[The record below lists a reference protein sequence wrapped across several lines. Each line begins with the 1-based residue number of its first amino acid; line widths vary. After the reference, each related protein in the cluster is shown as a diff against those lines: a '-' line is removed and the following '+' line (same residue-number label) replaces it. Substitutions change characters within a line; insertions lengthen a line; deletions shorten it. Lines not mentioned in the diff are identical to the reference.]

1 MKIKT
6 ISRTEEDYTRKSKL
20 DIVKVHRNRDPALH
34 PFERAREYQK
44 AVVATKLDKIFAKPF
59 IGALDGHSD
68 GVFCSSSVRNKNVPF
83 ITGACDGE
91 LKVWDLSRR
100 VCFWSAVA
108 HQGFV
113 RGVSPDPT
121 GATFF
126 SCGDDKVVKQWALE
140 PLDTDAV
147 KPLSTHVA
155 THPLTGVDHHWV
167 DQQVR
172 THVHT
177 RTHERRF
184 TTYTVHPPTAGHV
197 RRPPRRVGLEPPRAR
212 ALVQVGHGHDALGQV
227 QPGGKVSAG
236 VHVRGPRRESVRP
249 AHVRAHAQVR
259 AVDEVQ
265 QGALLRTSKCMLRVD
280 HPGSPIQDTSPF
292 IPRPRPRPRPPGVL
306 EPHGAV
312 QFRAGQRG
320 KLSTPHAACAA
331 SQRLTRRPPAHPCI
345 LRADQKDHN
354 LYSFDMRKL
363 EKALMIHKDHVS
375 AVMDVAFSPTGREFV
390 SGSYDR
396 TLRIF
401 ETADGRSREVYHTK
415 RMQRIFCVNYS
426 ADARFVL
433 SGSDDTNVRIWKAE
447 ASDNLGVVP
456 GRQERKERFNDTV
469 KKRFAHMPEVKRVQ
483 KDKKVPKSIKKAVA
497 IKHIQTTSERR
508 KQDNRKRHSRPEDV
522 EMQPEKKRA
531 VLKEFK

>member
-126 SCGDDKVVKQWALE
+126 SCGDDKAVKQWALE

-147 KPLSTHVA
+147 KPLSTHTA

-172 THVHT
+172 A
-177 RTHERRF
+177 R
-184 TTYTVHPPTAGHV
+184 PTAFSLSRFVLFQTTSRMTVGHM
-197 RRPPRRVGLEPPRAR
+197 RGPPRRVGLEPSRAR
-212 ALVQVGHGHDALGQV
+212 ALVQVGHGHAALRQV
-227 QPGGKVSAG
+227 QPGGEVPAG
-236 VHVRGPRRESVRP
+236 LDVRRPGREFVRP
-249 AHVRAHAQVR
+249 ADVRADAQVR
-259 AVDEVQ
+259 VGDEVQ
-265 QGALLRTSKCMLRVD
+265 QS
-280 HPGSPIQDTSPF
+280 
-292 IPRPRPRPRPPGVL
+292 VL

-312 QFRAGQRG
+312 QLRAGQRG
-320 KLSTPHAACAA
+320 APLAIHPAPGSSSFLLLLLLFLTPHPCACARGRRTTTCTRSTCA
-331 SQRLTRRPPAHPCI
+331 SWRRP
-345 LRADQKDHN
+345 
-354 LYSFDMRKL
+354 
-363 EKALMIHKDHVS
+363 
-375 AVMDVAFSPTGREFV
+375 
-390 SGSYDR
+390 
-396 TLRIF
+396 
-401 ETADGRSREVYHTK
+401 
-415 RMQRIFCVNYS
+415 
-426 ADARFVL
+426 
-433 SGSDDTNVRIWKAE
+433 
-447 ASDNLGVVP
+447 
-456 GRQERKERFNDTV
+456 
-469 KKRFAHMPEVKRVQ
+469 
-483 KDKKVPKSIKKAVA
+483 
-497 IKHIQTTSERR
+497 
-508 KQDNRKRHSRPEDV
+508 
-522 EMQPEKKRA
+522 
-531 VLKEFK
+531 